1 MGSVKIAPRHAMQ
14 KTNEAINKMASEFQ
28 VFMLFLLFPSS
39 LLFFCLR
46 FLSFNKSLFYR
57 LQPCSLALSFL
68 VLCKYV
74 WLTILETRVTK
85 VGAAKVDIPLK
96 GLSRLVLVHKDH

>member
-14 KTNEAINKMASEFQ
+14 KTNEAINKMASGFQ
-28 VFMLFLLFPSS
+28 LFMLFLLFPSS
-39 LLFFCLR
+39 LLFC
-46 FLSFNKSLFYR
+46 LSFYSFTKSLFYR

-68 VLCKYV
+68 ALCKYV

-85 VGAAKVDIPLK
+85 VGDAKVDIPLK
-96 GLSRLVLVHKDH
+96 GLSLLVLVHKDN